1 MFKPLLLIVVMI
13 AIAACRQ
20 PTLIEIS
27 RIQHVENGLLPAV
40 NVRGVTA
47 PPPMK
52 LADRMAYYHVPG
64 VGIAV
69 VNNGALEWARGY
81 GVVGARE
88 TRPVTTDTLFQ
99 AASISKPLTAMAAL
113 TLVQDGRLSL
123 DEDVNLKLKS
133 WRVPDNTFT
142 AGHKVTLRA
151 LLAHNAGFN
160 VEDVGSYAAGE
171 PWPTL
176 VQALDGLPP
185 AHSSPIR
192 VEAEPGKAFRYSGGG
207 YSVIQQLLI
216 DVTGKP
222 FPDLMQEL
230 VLGRLGMTSSTF
242 RQPLPAERDAV
253 AAIGH
258 DVNGEPLPD
267 RWHIF
272 PQAAAAGLWTTPSDL
287 ARFAIEMQRS
297 FKGESHAVLS
307 MAMTKEM
314 MTPRLAGYG
323 FGWWVGGTGTRASFS
338 HPGKNE
344 GFLCMLFGYLDTG
357 QGAVVMT
364 NGDGGNPLFN
374 EILRAISHE
383 YGWPD
388 YQQREKTAVAG
399 NPAAY
404 PSYAGEYEVSG
415 LRVTISQRGQDLF
428 VQAPP
433 TWPQPIKLYPAGGDQ
448 FFLVD
453 EDVDLSFAKDTQ
465 GRVVEL
471 RALARGQN
479 GVAKK
484 VR

>member
-1 MFKPLLLIVVMI
+1 MV

-20 PTLIEIS
+20 PPVIEIS
-27 RIQHVENGLLPAV
+27 RIQHVENGLLPAIR
-40 NVRGVTA
+40 VRGATA
-47 PPPMK
+47 PPPMT

-64 VGIAV
+64 VSIAV
-69 VNNGALEWARGY
+69 INNGALEWARGY
-81 GVVGARE
+81 GVAAARE

-113 TLVQDGRLSL
+113 ALVTDGRLNL
-123 DEDVNLKLKS
+123 DEDVNLRLKS
-133 WRVPDNTFT
+133 WRIPDNTFT
-142 AGHKVTLRA
+142 ARHRVTLRA

-171 PWPTL
+171 PLPTL
-176 VQALDGLPP
+176 VQALDGIPP

-192 VEAEPGKAFRYSGGG
+192 VEAEPGKEFRYSGGG
-207 YSVIQQLLI
+207 YSVVQQLLI
-216 DVTGKP
+216 DVAGKP
-222 FPDLMQEL
+222 FPDLMQDL

-242 RQPLPAERDAV
+242 RQPLPVERDAT
-253 AAIGH
+253 AATGH
-258 DVNGEPLPD
+258 DVNGEPLPG

-287 ARFAIEMQRS
+287 ARFAIEIQRS
-297 FKGESHAVLS
+297 FKGEPNAVLS

-323 FGWWVGGTGTRASFS
+323 FGWWVGRRATRASFS

-344 GFLCMLFGYLDTG
+344 GFLCMLFAYLDTG
-357 QGAVVMT
+357 QGAIVMT
-364 NGDGGNPLFN
+364 NGDGGNALFN

-399 NPAAY
+399 NLAAH

-415 LRVTISQRGQDLF
+415 IRLTISQRGPDLF

-433 TWPQPIKLYPAGGDQ
+433 TWPQPLKLYPAGDDR

-465 GRVVEL
+465 GRVVEM
-471 RALARGQN
+471 RALAGGQN

>member
-1 MFKPLLLIVVMI
+1 LLLIVVMI

-20 PTLIEIS
+20 PTVIEIS
-27 RIQHVENGLLPAV
+27 GIQHVENGLLPAIR
-40 NVRGVTA
+40 VRGATA
-47 PPPMK
+47 LPPMR
-52 LADRMAYYHVPG
+52 LADRMAYYRVPG

-69 VNNGALEWARGY
+69 INNGALEWARGY
-81 GVVGARE
+81 GVTAAHE

-113 TLVQDGRLSL
+113 ALVQDGRLSL

-142 AGHKVTLRA
+142 AGRQVTLRA

-171 PWPTL
+171 PLPTL
-176 VQALDGLPP
+176 AQALDGLSP
-185 AHSSPIR
+185 AHSPPIR

-216 DVTGKP
+216 DVTGMP
-222 FPDLMQEL
+222 FPDLMQDL
-230 VLGRLGMTSSTF
+230 VLGKLGMTSSTF
-242 RQPLPAERDAV
+242 RQPLPAEYDA
-253 AAIGH
+253 AAATGH
-258 DVNGEPLPD
+258 DVNGEPLPG
-267 RWHIF
+267 RWHVF

-287 ARFAIEMQRS
+287 ARFAIEVQRS
-297 FKGESHAVLS
+297 FNGQSNAVLS
-307 MAMTKEM
+307 IAMMKEM

-323 FGWWVGGTGTRASFS
+323 LGWWVGGTGTRASFS

-344 GFLCMLFGYLDTG
+344 GFLCMLFAYLDTG

-364 NGDGGNPLFN
+364 NGDGGNALFN
-374 EILRAISHE
+374 QILRGIAHE
-383 YGWPD
+383 YGWRD

-404 PSYAGEYEVSG
+404 PSYIGEYEVSG
-415 LRVTISQRGQDLF
+415 NGLTISQRGQDLF

-433 TWPQPIKLYPAGGDQ
+433 TWPQPLKLYPAGDDR

-453 EDVDLSFAKDTQ
+453 EDLDLSFAKDTQ
-465 GRVVEL
+465 GRVVEM
-471 RALARGQN
+471 RALAGGQN
-479 GVAKK
+479 VVAKR